1 MERSSTLEITNELSE
16 IYLINARLELIA
28 EEWEIPSKTIGTF
41 TLVLEELVTNIINYG
56 YDKGHHV
63 ILLAFSLEHDA
74 LTIQLI
80 DDGKPFNPLDAPEP
94 DINAPAE
101 ERRIGGLGI
110 YFANKLMDSLT
121 YERKDDKNHLTI
133 TKKIFDPES

>member
-16 IYLINARLELIA
+16 IYLINARLDQIA
-28 EEWEIPSKTIGTF
+28 EEWKIPSKTIGTL

-56 YDKGHHV
+56 YEKGHHV
-63 ILLAFSLEHDA
+63 IQVAFYLERDV
-74 LTIQLI
+74 LSIQLI

-94 DINAPAE
+94 NVNAPAE
-101 ERRIGGLGI
+101 DRRIGGLGI

-121 YERKDDKNHLTI
+121 YERIQNKNHLTI
-133 TKKIFDPES
+133 TKIISDPES